1 MKSTVIKMN
10 NTFYSFM
17 NNLIKPRKDS
27 AKIKT
32 SQQKSPS
39 LKDKAKKK
47 KRNEGGKRTEQPG
60 IVR

>member
-10 NTFYSFM
+10 DTFYSLM
-17 NNLIKPRKDS
+17 NNLIKPRQDS

-47 KRNEGGKRTEQPG
+47 KGMGEEKEQSNQEL
-60 IVR
+60 